1 MPRYEY
7 KCRKCGIEF
16 QISHSIHD
24 KLTDCEDCTEKGSL
38 FRLITDFTTTG
49 IGTSYAEKKQ
59 KPGKIVN
66 EFIKDAKNEVNE
78 YKKNIN
84 KSLVNVEDVSE

>member
-1 MPRYEY
+1 
-7 KCRKCGIEF
+7 
-16 QISHSIHD
+16 
-24 KLTDCEDCTEKGSL
+24 
-38 FRLITDFTTTG
+38 LITDFTTTG